1 VWVHEESD
9 KLYCEEIDVGED
21 EPHNITSGLWP
32 FMDAEDMEGRMVLVL
47 CNLKACKLAGFPSHG
62 MVSCASNEDH
72 TEVKIVGVPVEAKIG
87 EHVTIPVLARS
98 RKRRLGHYTADLR
111 PAFASVDGKEVT
123 SFGRVEAAEGVLLKR
138 GGRIYDGHEK
148 VAFSAGMCASRI
160 FEAQSGAGE
169 RRGGEG
175 DKL

>member
-1 VWVHEESD
+1 MWVHEESD

-47 CNLKACKLAGFPSHG
+47 CNLKARKLSGFPSHG

-87 EHVTIPVLARS
+87 ERVTIPVLARS
-98 RKRRLGHYTADLR
+98 RKRRLGQHAADLR
-111 PAFASVDGKEVT
+111 PAFASVDGKEVI

-138 GGRIYDGHEK
+138 GGGIYDGHEK
-148 VAFSAGMCASRI
+148 VAFSAGMCASRF
-160 FEAQSGAGE
+160 FEARSGAGRAE
-169 RRGGEG
+169 MRRGR
-175 DKL
+175 